1 MSLEECHPKTRQA
14 TENQAQEVTNLR
26 PHCCDTDSARVQS
39 QCQNQLKFA
48 VVVCNKRTQTHI
60 GAGGSHSARTG

>member
-26 PHCCDTDSARVQS
+26 PHCCDTHSARVQS
-39 QCQNQLKFA
+39 QCQLKFA